1 MDLIDGCPSDEDYH
15 LFKQE
20 NLFHEALPLMKVSL

>member
-1 MDLIDGCPSDEDYH
+1 MDSVDGGGADDEYH

-20 NLFHEALPLMKVSL
+20 NLFHEALPLMKVC